1 MTVITDK
8 LLDELDAKASAA
20 TQGPRRHKFAYNN
33 GGCPTADFYI
43 PGHQGGAS
51 VEMMVADA
59 EFICA
64 ADPQTVTALTAMVRK
79 LRDEAQRHAEARA
92 TAEDDLERTRAKL
105 EADLTEM
112 TTKRR
117 EAQEQTGRYAAL
129 AAHDDAQA
137 RATLERHGM
146 SEFHFGCDTLDH
158 VCEALVAARDS
169 TRVLIAETLD
179 LKAERNQA
187 RDERDAYKKAK
198 EENDERFM
206 TERDDARAQRDA
218 AKRHGE
224 ECAKALEQAHVTI
237 RKLAHTADER
247 MNALLIRAGGL
258 VGEDHADVVERL
270 LAERDKWQQNSLEQT
285 QANDRERVSMQKRID
300 DLTPDAEHWRDAY
313 DMLFEHLGARSE
325 PALVCLRDVLTAY
338 DAADARAT
346 VKQLQ
351 SDKDHLLDALDKDAT
366 GLAHALAAVMK
377 VIEGRHWVTESRG
390 AYEWNDERYKT
401 ETYSAFQAILQI
413 VKPALVES
421 GTRANDAWRTFERGR
436 IVKLAAELGVLDG
449 HVRKM
454 LEGAHRHVTM
464 WHHERCA
471 AVPRINQM
479 TAGTCD
485 CGFNELRA
493 AIKAQP

>member
-1 MTVITDK
+1 MGHGHLPDGTLQLREDPLTVITDK

-92 TAEDDLERTRAKL
+92 TAEDELERVKGKL
-105 EADLTEM
+105 EADLAEM
-112 TTKRR
+112 ATKRR

-206 TERDDARAQRDA
+206 TERDEARAQRDA
-218 AKRHGE
+218 AKRHSE
-224 ECAKALEQAHVTI
+224 ECAQALEQAHVTI

-258 VGEDHADVVERL
+258 AGEDHADVVERL
-270 LAERDKWQQNSLEQT
+270 LAERDKWLKNALDQT
-285 QANDRERVSMQKRID
+285 KANDLERVSWQTRLD
-300 DLTPDAEHWRDAY
+300 
-313 DMLFEHLGARSE
+313 
-325 PALVCLRDVLTAY
+325 
-338 DAADARAT
+338 
-346 VKQLQ
+346 QLQ
-351 SDKDHLLDALDKDAT
+351 SDKDHLLDAIDKDAT
-366 GLAHALAAVMK
+366 GLAKALAAVMK

-390 AYEWNDERYKT
+390 AYEWNDQRYKT
-401 ETYSAFQAILQI
+401 ETYHAFQAILEI
-413 VKPALVES
+413 VGPALTAS

-436 IVKLAAELGVLDG
+436 IIKLAAELGVRDG
-449 HVRKM
+449 DVRMM
-454 LEGAHRHVTM
+454 LEAAHRFVTKG
-464 WHHERCA
+464 HHQACA
-471 AVPRINQM
+471 SVQQTNEARVSMEYI
-479 TAGTCD
+479 ACD

-493 AIKAQP
+493 FIKAQP